1 MSPFWVAEKSRA
13 ANHIFIQTFPFCTMW
28 RRINCKNNPL
38 SLLCW
43 LKKVSLETELNPA
56 KNIRAGHTTTLPR
69 QRDHVF
75 RRNIRAGHATTL
87 PRQRD
92 LIMSS
97 GENIRAGHATTLQR
111 QRDHV
116 FRRKTLLII
125 ALLYIST
132 FFRATPPRPQH
143 FSNSITV
150 ALSLSRSW
158 EIFADQLCELHNT

>member
-13 ANHIFIQTFPFCTMW
+13 ANHIFIQTCPFCTMW

-92 LIMSS
+92 
-97 GENIRAGHATTLQR
+97 
-111 QRDHV
+111 HV
-116 FRRKTLLII
+116 FRRKYQSWARDNTAATAWSCFQEKNIVII
-125 ALLYIST
+125 ALLHIST
-132 FFRATPPRPQH
+132 FVRATPPRPQH
-143 FSNSITV
+143 FSNFITV

-158 EIFADQLCELHNT
+158 KIVVGPALRII